1 VSTASE
7 QLRALGSDDEVV
19 VALARQA
26 GRLEAMRA
34 AETLV
39 GAPRGLGPA
48 GLREAAA
55 TLRAGPG
62 AGLEASEAF
71 LVAGAAELARQV
83 AHTTA
88 DTSTRAWASG
98 RAARLSRVLA
108 EADAITVEPERRTA
122 RARAA
127 DLAARVIDEAL
138 PHLGGADPPDGR
150 PPVVP
155 PGDDSDRGSSGG
167 AGGGTLLTRAR
178 VTPPDTPPDTP
189 PVSPDD
195 RATAPA
201 AAVQGAVGVQAA
213 PSTTLAGIT
222 PDASVP
228 AVEAAVGAPAPAPAV
243 ILTAPVA
250 AVVVP
255 APARVARP
263 ETALTLA
270 AEPALDVPGTEPVPG
285 TRLRELFGVRE
296 PVGGELGGEAA
307 APAPAPVWSAGG
319 PAVRLPGR

>member
-1 VSTASE
+1 VRAVIEALEQDEQARRLAYEAARADATLLGQAEAADDDLAAGLRAVSTASE

-19 VALARQA
+19 VALTRQA

-178 VTPPDTPPDTP
+178 VTP
-189 PVSPDD
+189 
-195 RATAPA
+195 AGHPA
-201 AAVQGAVGVQAA
+201 GHAAGHAA
-213 PSTTLAGIT
+213 GQP
-222 PDASVP
+222 
-228 AVEAAVGAPAPAPAV
+228 
-243 ILTAPVA
+243 
-250 AVVVP
+250 
-255 APARVARP
+255 
-263 ETALTLA
+263 
-270 AEPALDVPGTEPVPG
+270 
-285 TRLRELFGVRE
+285 
-296 PVGGELGGEAA
+296 
-307 APAPAPVWSAGG
+307 
-319 PAVRLPGR
+319 